1 MRGPIYLRR
10 SRQPG
15 CAAARHRRPA
25 SMPSSYLAKSEQFTA
40 EPSDAV
46 IRRTVGSMIERP
58 WCGPVLT
65 AGGAAYGIAAASFA
79 RHLVFADHALSADIL
94 FSFRSDGLDPFGVMG
109 RTLSA
114 DGAVGF
120 GVHGGWHANEMSSV
134 GILAGPLIEKRLRL
148 ASSLRHLR
156 HCATVLG
163 LLGLSRRATMTARA
177 LAEICET
184 SSGRRGLRRRAEFEA
199 RLRRGT
205 LKSGRLERQDL
216 GCRRGDA
223 AGVGASR
230 VSTRLSISAEVAMQ
244 GKWPESVTCPSF
256 RALWFSRRLAP
267 AELEARTEKVL
278 PFAARISPSD
288 GTPTRWPL
296 LAASRCSIRRASLVS
311 TERGMG
317 DCLSRY

>member
-1 MRGPIYLRR
+1 M
-10 SRQPG
+10 
-15 CAAARHRRPA
+15 
-25 SMPSSYLAKSEQFTA
+25 
-40 EPSDAV
+40 
-46 IRRTVGSMIERP
+46 
-58 WCGPVLT
+58 
-65 AGGAAYGIAAASFA
+65 
-79 RHLVFADHALSADIL
+79 
-94 FSFRSDGLDPFGVMG
+94 
-109 RTLSA
+109 
-114 DGAVGF
+114 
-120 GVHGGWHANEMSSV
+120 
-134 GILAGPLIEKRLRL
+134 
-148 ASSLRHLR
+148 
-156 HCATVLG
+156 
-163 LLGLSRRATMTARA
+163 
-177 LAEICET
+177 
-184 SSGRRGLRRRAEFEA
+184 RRRAEFEA

-244 GKWPESVTCPSF
+244 GKWPENVTCPSF